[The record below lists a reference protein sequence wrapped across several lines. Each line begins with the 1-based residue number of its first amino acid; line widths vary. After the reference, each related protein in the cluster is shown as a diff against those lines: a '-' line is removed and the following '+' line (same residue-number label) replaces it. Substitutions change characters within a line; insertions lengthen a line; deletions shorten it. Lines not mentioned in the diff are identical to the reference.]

1 MENSIIIGCDIGNK
15 LIKTASS
22 ITPAGLQKL
31 TGTPVVAPA
40 DPQEYLLVN
49 GEHYLVSN
57 KRIAYERDKSGSQAH
72 LYLAMIALAKELRNR
87 NLSPNS
93 EITLAVG
100 LPPGHMADQEVV
112 NHYREYFRQN
122 GGLYRFQ
129 AGGVSYQVKVKDLIV
144 CPQAYSVLFTL
155 PQNILEYSS
164 LRVVDIGGGTVD
176 TIHIENGTPDPLMPS
191 LDMGVIFL
199 YGKIFI
205 QLQNRFGRKISESQ
219 VDEILLG
226 KQSFFSE
233 EQKQVVRYA
242 ARSHMQEI
250 FDGFRETGE
259 DWRSSYVVFCGGGSA
274 LLKEPIQELAGKYT
288 GAFQIVDD
296 VCANAKGYE
305 VFAHM
310 ALKARRK

>member
-219 VDEILLG
+219 VDEILLA
-226 KQSFFSE
+226 SSLSS
-233 EQKQVVRYA
+233 
-242 ARSHMQEI
+242 ARSRSRLCVMLHAATC
-250 FDGFRETGE
+250 R
-259 DWRSSYVVFCGGGSA
+259 RSSMGSGKLERIGDPA
-274 LLKEPIQELAGKYT
+274 MSCSAAVDRPCSRNRSRSWPESTLAHFRSLMMCVPMPRGMRSLPT
-288 GAFQIVDD
+288 WP
-296 VCANAKGYE
+296 
-305 VFAHM
+305 
-310 ALKARRK
+310 